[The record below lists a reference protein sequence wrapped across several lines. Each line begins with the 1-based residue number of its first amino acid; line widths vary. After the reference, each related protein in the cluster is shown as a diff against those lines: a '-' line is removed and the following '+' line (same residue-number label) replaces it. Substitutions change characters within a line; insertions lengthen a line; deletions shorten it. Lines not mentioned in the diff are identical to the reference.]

1 MSNSLFEGKRY
12 FDSRRW
18 KDAEINE
25 RDQFGNNKGMNGPVY
40 GCNYQA
46 TDGSFYDRTII
57 DGYLFKKKN
66 YFLPIPYQ
74 DVANHWGDLVQNPGW

>member
-1 MSNSLFEGKRY
+1 
-12 FDSRRW
+12 
-18 KDAEINE
+18 
-25 RDQFGNNKGMNGPVY
+25 MNGPVY